1 MTEERQNATE
11 TPEGG
16 TRILTAT
23 IAPGYWIRAVLI
35 ALMCLVLGL
44 WGVYDYVIAIPNAER
59 MSERREV
66 TQEVK
71 NALESTGD
79 AKTAAAARS
88 AALQTIDGAMGT
100 LGSSSATPKTNA
112 DQPDGDTAWRDMLQ
126 VWKNCL
132 QGITGL
138 NETPTPEMRQAG
150 LVVAEAMELYGEA
163 QPPAAYDRPIQWMF
177 IASLLFVPFYLW
189 GLIKYGP
196 RTYELDAD
204 GSVHTPEGV
213 FSHEQIED
221 IDMNRWMA
229 KSTAELVLV
238 DGRRVKLDAYIYKNL
253 HLIIGS
259 VAHRLHP
266 DAWTEDARQVKKD
279 KSTESASDEDA

>member
-88 AALQTIDGAMGT
+88 AALQTIDGRHGHTRLVIGHAQDECGPARWRYGMAGHASGMEELSSGHNRFERNTDARNATSRIGRRRSHGT
-100 LGSSSATPKTNA
+100 LWRSPATGGLRPS
-112 DQPDGDTAWRDMLQ
+112 DPVDVHR
-126 VWKNCL
+126 
-132 QGITGL
+132 ITPL
-138 NETPTPEMRQAG
+138 RTVLP
-150 LVVAEAMELYGEA
+150 L
-163 QPPAAYDRPIQWMF
+163 
-177 IASLLFVPFYLW
+177 